1 MGIKIPSINRVQIAG
16 RITKDLEL
24 KRIPSGTAVVGFS
37 VACDRGYKDKD
48 GTWQK
53 ETVFVP
59 MQAWGAL
66 AETIAKHGKK
76 GSPVLCEGRYNVRKY
91 QNKDG
96 QDVTLTEVVLESCHL
111 LEWPEKDGLPEVPP
125 TLGRNDEVPF

>member
-1 MGIKIPSINRVQIAG
+1 MGIKIPNINRVQIAG

-37 VACDRGYKDKD
+37 VACDRGIRDKD

-53 ETVFVP
+53 ETTFVP
-59 MQAWGAL
+59 MQAWGVL
-66 AETIAKHGKK
+66 AETIAKHAKK
-76 GSPVLCEGRYNVRKY
+76 GSPVLCEGRFNVRKY

-111 LEWPEKDGLPEVPP
+111 LEWPDKNDTPELPP
-125 TLGRNDEVPF
+125 TLGRNDEIPF